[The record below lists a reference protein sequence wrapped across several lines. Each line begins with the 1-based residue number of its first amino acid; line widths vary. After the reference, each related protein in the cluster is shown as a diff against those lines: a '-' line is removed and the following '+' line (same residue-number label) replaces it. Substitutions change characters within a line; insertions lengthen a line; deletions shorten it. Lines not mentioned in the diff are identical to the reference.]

1 MPHARGSLQTLCLQ
15 TLRLPTLCRPALW
28 LLLAVMGYS
37 GALEWAASHGPAG
50 AVEANVSAYLD
61 RSETTAVEAFAVAR
75 AINAAVSLLK
85 SADLSAVVAQIAPLQ
100 VLEPVDDLAKQF
112 SDVMVV
118 SIVAIQ
124 MQRLLLLVS
133 RAWAFAFLLPVGCL
147 LLAAACVLPARR
159 QWGARLARLGRMVIV
174 AAVFARCIVL
184 LAGLVGQGLTQ
195 EFLARDLNST
205 MTLLRES
212 GTHLT
217 QITAAAAPPASQASA
232 PVATPPARSLPS
244 SVLDRM
250 ASSVRD
256 ALQSAREK
264 TVAAMGHGESMV
276 NSAESWVPDP
286 VAINAFLAQVPDR
299 IVRAIEI
306 FLVQTLLTPLI
317 VALALYGALRAVMR
331 PA

>member
-1 MPHARGSLQTLCLQ
+1 
-15 TLRLPTLCRPALW
+15 LRLKSGTLPVACL
-28 LLLAVMGYS
+28 LLLAVLGYS
-37 GALEWAASHGPAG
+37 GALEWGASHGPAG
-50 AVEANVSAYLD
+50 AVEAKVSGYLD

-133 RAWAFAFLLPVGCL
+133 RAWAFAFLLPLGCV
-147 LLAAACVLPARR
+147 LLAAALVLPQRLH
-159 QWGARLARLGRMVIV
+159 WHLRLARLGRLVIV
-174 AAVFARCIVL
+174 TAVFARCIVL
-184 LAGLVGQGLTQ
+184 LAGLVGNGLTQ
-195 EFLARDLNST
+195 EFLAGDLNST

-212 GTHLT
+212 GSHLT
-217 QITAAAAPPASQASA
+217 QITDAATPAAGQPPAGAAAPSVPA
-232 PVATPPARSLPS
+232 LPS

-250 ASSVRD
+250 ASSVKQ

-264 TVAAMGHGESMV
+264 TAAAVGHGESLV

-286 VAINAFLAQVPDR
+286 MAINAFLAQVPDR

-306 FLVQTLLTPLI
+306 FLVQTLLTPLM

-331 PA
+331 PI

>member
-1 MPHARGSLQTLCLQ
+1 M
-15 TLRLPTLCRPALW
+15 
-28 LLLAVMGYS
+28 
-37 GALEWAASHGPAG
+37 
-50 AVEANVSAYLD
+50 
-61 RSETTAVEAFAVAR
+61 AR

-112 SDVMVV
+112 SDVMVA

-133 RAWAFAFLLPVGCL
+133 RAWALAFLLPLGSV
-147 LLAAACVLPARR
+147 LLAAALVLPQRFH
-159 QWGARLARLGRMVIV
+159 WPIRLARLGRMVIV

-184 LAGLVGQGLTQ
+184 LAGLVGNGLTQ
-195 EFLARDLNST
+195 EFLAGDLHDT
-205 MTLLRES
+205 MSLLRES

-217 QITAAAAPPASQASA
+217 QITAATAPPSQAPQGSSAAPAQN
-232 PVATPPARSLPS
+232 PPP

-256 ALQSAREK
+256 ALQSAKDK
-264 TVAAMGHGESMV
+264 TAAAVGHGESLM
-276 NSAESWVPDP
+276 NWVPDP

-306 FLVQTLLTPLI
+306 FLVQTLLTPCL
-317 VALALYGALRAVMR
+317 VGLALYGALRAVMR
-331 PA
+331 PI